1 MEVDLER
8 LEDLVADGL
17 LPPEIC
23 TELGISQSDFHT
35 EKCISPEFDAALKRG
50 KERAKQAKAQ
60 EKKTRAETHG
70 HHWTPQRLEP
80 VSAEV
85 IGPFGQPGDIIRQ
98 VLNDTIED
106 PAQVAQG
113 LSLYG
118 CSAQQIWDLVGE
130 GTSEHEKKQ
139 IERAIERGR
148 IQGLAFASSRL
159 FEKIKEGSL
168 GAITFYL
175 KCKGAG
181 TWNDFGQKVGEAP
194 ATVDQVYEVFGLTK
208 ESAQAIKSM
217 KRGK

>member
-1 MEVDLER
+1 MVIPHRPPGVASQHSNASFFGTATNIKTSTINPTHKGRNALEVDLER

-130 GTSEHEKKQ
+130 GTSEHEMSGP
-139 IERAIERGR
+139 RPLYR
-148 IQGLAFASSRL
+148 
-159 FEKIKEGSL
+159 
-168 GAITFYL
+168 T
-175 KCKGAG
+175 
-181 TWNDFGQKVGEAP
+181 
-194 ATVDQVYEVFGLTK
+194 
-208 ESAQAIKSM
+208 
-217 KRGK
+217 